1 MNDVIPAAI
10 TVHKVYSGLWDTN
23 NLVTINFT
31 HL

>member
-1 MNDVIPAAI
+1 MNDVIPAI